1 MIGIEIEDSALA
13 RQLQA
18 LEGFEPAL
26 RQEFAYAGERTG
38 QDMKRDMRG
47 GVGKVSGRL
56 ADGISGAVRPQA
68 GVDVDLIMG
77 STAANKGYDY
87 GARLDKDGRMVCS
100 PANMPAGGRGA
111 GSVTRPRARLSGFSN
126 ATTSSRWTRLSGKR
140 WYPADVH

>member
-47 GVGKVSGRL
+47 GVGNVSGRL
-56 ADGISGAVRPQA
+56 AEGISGAVRPQA

-87 GARLDKDGRMVCS
+87 GARLDKDGRMVWQS
-100 PANMPAGGRGA
+100 GKYAGRRTWGWFGYA
-111 GSVTRPRARLSGFSN
+111 APRAAQRFFKRNYQLALDKAVRKAVVSG
-126 ATTSSRWTRLSGKR
+126 
-140 WYPADVH
+140 